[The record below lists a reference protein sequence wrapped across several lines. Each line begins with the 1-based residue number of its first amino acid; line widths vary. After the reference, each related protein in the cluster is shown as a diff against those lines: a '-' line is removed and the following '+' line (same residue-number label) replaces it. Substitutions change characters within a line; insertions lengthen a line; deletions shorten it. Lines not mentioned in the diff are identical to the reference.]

1 MAFIFE
7 KIPSEDIEYVNS
19 LGIKSCVGNRLFQF
33 LEGYSEWSIDRSRQT
48 FLTALGGGY
57 KDMPYFWAF
66 LYKGIECRVEE
77 EQEIKQTPEGKK
89 FNRISRVIIPYEL
102 STQKDDILTMILEA
116 FDAEKKYAG
125 ISLGRKV
132 DIDTV
137 VDERTV
143 IKFI

>member
-7 KIPSEDIEYVNS
+7 KIPSEDIEYVGS
-19 LGIKSCVGNRLFQF
+19 LGIKDYTGHRLKHFF
-33 LEGYSEWSIDRSRQT
+33 EGISGWSIDRSRQA

-77 EQEIKQTPEGKK
+77 ETEIMKTTEGKK
-89 FNRISRVIIPYEL
+89 IMRISRVIIPYEL

-116 FDAEKKYAG
+116 FDAEKKYAE

-137 VDERTV
+137 VDEKTI

>member
-1 MAFIFE
+1 MAFTFE
-7 KIPSEDIEYVNS
+7 IISSEDLKYVRS
-19 LGIKSCVGNRLFQF
+19 LGIKDCTGHGLKHFP
-33 LEGYSEWSIDRSRQT
+33 EGLSGWSIDRNRQA
-48 FLTALGGGY
+48 FLIGLGGGY
-57 KDMPYFWAF
+57 KDMPHFLAF
-66 LYKGIECRVEE
+66 LYKGLECRVEE

-102 STQKDDILTMILEA
+102 STHKDDILTMILEA
-116 FDAEKKYAG
+116 FDAQKNYAE

-137 VDERTV
+137 VDEKTI